1 MNRIFFAG
9 SLANVWSAVGW
20 IARSKTWSKNGV
32 PSFRSFSSTALQRR
46 SHCGRLE
53 GAWLAGDS
61 AEARSKNGLTELHRG
76 ASRSWPNR
84 GKDGKSGK
92 LFLKEAD
99 AANRKS
105 GQHESRDRT
114 LQRFHG

>member
-32 PSFRSFSSTALQRR
+32 PFSEAFHLLALQRR

-61 AEARSKNGLTELHRG
+61 AEARSKNGFNEVHRG
-76 ASRSWPNR
+76 ASRSWPSR
-84 GKDGKSGK
+84 GKDGKSGT
-92 LFLKEAD
+92 LFLKEVD
-99 AANRKS
+99 AASRKRAR
-105 GQHESRDRT
+105 H
-114 LQRFHG
+114 